1 MIIKS
6 ETVTT
11 MDFITEL
18 PRTSQGFDAGWV
30 VMDRLIKSAHFLP
43 IRINYPIDKLA

>member
-18 PRTSQGFDAGWV
+18 PRTSQGFVPVG
-30 VMDRLIKSAHFLP
+30 
-43 IRINYPIDKLA
+43 